1 MVAAVI
7 GQNYTCTCTFKNQDG
22 TPFEVVSP
30 ISYKVFAFNDAL
42 ITENT
47 ATQDLENASIWY
59 ANFAIPENAPVP
71 NDVNNEQYRIDWY
84 AQGINERLQAT
95 QQFQVIG
102 SAEPPVYDSTVLA
115 MVGQPIEDTLIT
127 ELPLQSYSLKI
138 QDFGGNV
145 LYTYTNPNP
154 KSILRNNAY
163 ITSYS
168 SGTAISNV
176 TDKCMG
182 YCPYIMTYEF
192 TTTNGESQ
200 IEIHMLYI
208 INSIAAILINNMR
221 RYLDMARNYDLDVNL
236 RLTEEDYIH
245 FITVGLQRIN
255 GANPNTTTYTLC
267 NFPTGFLY
275 LLEKCAEVELLNAW
289 YLAEGMRSFEF
300 TGASVSLSVKR
311 TEFIEKKMDE
321 INSWLDNNLEKQKEL
336 MIRKGNSAG
345 NLGIQ
350 MSSVMNGYSFR
361 APGQLR
367 GLFRRW

>member
-42 ITENT
+42 IIENT
-47 ATQDLENASIWY
+47 AVQDVENASIWY

-127 ELPLQSYSLKI
+127 MQKLSAYTLTI
-138 QDFGGNV
+138 QDVGGNV
-145 LYTYTNPNP
+145 LHTFSNTHPV
-154 KSILRNNAY
+154 SVLRNNTY
-163 ITSYS
+163 VTTYN
-168 SGTAISNV
+168 SGTALPDV

-182 YCPYIMTYEF
+182 YCPYLLTYNF
-192 TTTNGESQ
+192 TLENGQTET
-200 IEIHMLYI
+200 EIHTLYV
-208 INSIAAILINNMR
+208 INSVAAILINNMR

-267 NFPTGFLY
+267 NFPMAFLY

-345 NLGIQ
+345 NLGVGL
-350 MSSVMNGYSFR
+350 SSVTNGFSWRY
-361 APGQLR
+361 PGQLR